1 MKPRIFGALIHSS
14 DRYVSLMGSLMI
26 LLVAYPIMEGLG
38 RLDLYGAVV
47 VFQLVVGVYS
57 IGDSKKHLLTAAG
70 LCLPGLALHLVA
82 LFHPSRLILLIGD
95 GTVAIFFIYVI
106 IIVYRAVLSETD
118 FDQNTIAGAVSVYLL
133 LGIFWSVLYSM
144 VSKLQ
149 PESFAFLHESGDFGY
164 SSSGQFLYFSF
175 VTLTTLGY
183 GDISPDTTLSQTLA
197 WMEAV
202 AGQLFVAVTVATLVG
217 IRVAHYRGEAR
228 DRRKAG

>member
-1 MKPRIFGALIHSS
+1 MKPRVFGVLIHSS
-14 DRYVSLMGSLMI
+14 DRYVSLMGSLVI
-26 LLVAYPIMEGLG
+26 LLVAYPIMVELG

-57 IGDSKKHLLTAAG
+57 IGDSKKHLWTAAS

-82 LFHPSRLILLIGD
+82 LFHPSRLLLLIAD
-95 GTVAIFFIYVI
+95 GAVAIFFVYVI

-118 FDQNTIAGAVSVYLL
+118 FDQNTVAGAVSVYLL

-149 PESFAFLHESGDFGY
+149 PESFASLPQPGDFSH

-183 GDISPDTTLSQTLA
+183 GDIAPDTTLSQTLA

-217 IRVAHYRGEAR
+217 IRVAHYRDEVRGKEKS
-228 DRRKAG
+228 D